1 MQKAIILLVFIT
13 LCLFSR
19 AQVIAPSGILY
30 ASGETYAAG
39 VKLQAELSDDSLAAE
54 RIFNLTDSDWNSYS
68 VVKIGNQYWMA
79 ENLRTTKFNDG
90 TRIPGI
96 SDYNAWSSLVSP
108 GYCLYNNDSEKYK
121 SKYGVLYNG
130 YTVSTGKLCPVG
142 WHVPSAEEWAV
153 LINYCGKKIAGGIL
167 KERYNWMSPNTGAT
181 NSTGFTALPGGS
193 RGNLGSFMDAGI
205 RGHWWSSTE
214 NDNTDVWNGTM
225 SYSGST
231 VTGSS
236 DHKKS
241 GLSVRCMKDN

>member
-1 MQKAIILLVFIT
+1 MQKAIISLVFT
-13 LCLFSR
+13 SLCLFSK
-19 AQVIAPSGILY
+19 AQDLIPPVNLF
-30 ASGETYAAG
+30 ASGETH
-39 VKLQAELSDDSLAAE
+39 LAELKPLTDLSDDSMTAE
-54 RIFNLTDSDWNSYS
+54 RIYNVTDNDWNSYS

-79 ENLRTTKFNDG
+79 ENLKTTKFNDG
-90 TRIPGI
+90 TRIPVI
-96 SDYNAWSSLVSP
+96 PDYNAWSSLVSP
-108 GYCLYNNDSEKYK
+108 GYCLYNNDAGKYK

-130 YTVSTGKLCPVG
+130 YTVSTGKLCPIG
-142 WHVPSAEEWAV
+142 WHVPSADEWAA
-153 LINYCGKKIAGGIL
+153 LINYCGKKIAGGNL

-181 NSTGFTALPGGS
+181 NATGFTALPGGS

-241 GLSVRCMKDN
+241 GLSVRCLKDY